1 MQPRHRMA
9 NYEMNGNSAHGG
21 EEKRRRPL
29 DDKVKVMSLPLRPGA
44 PTPMRSSPPPD
55 LAFDDLD
62 YRPTSSRVT
71 GVASDKIPSE
81 LDKLDKLGEGR
92 CQQTH
97 LAEGIIGH
105 TNANTAVTKSPHGR
119 FLIDLLHLEQTLDSS
134 VLPREKSEMH
144 TATTNNIAKNDPKSL
159 NDPLDIPSSW
169 KRSDYARRTLPELE
183 NHIIHTSS
191 GREECNAYALFTV
204 LYNQC
209 SLSAIA
215 NWSMLDCPI
224 QNDSST
230 TTDENNR
237 PLKKFKKKHKKLSA
251 NRMMRLEFP
260 QPMFRMCGVC
270 GGFGHYEVECEL
282 LQTGGGYHHQNN
294 SGNSQCNGLEKKRKE
309 HELSASGVDW
319 DDTEKRLVISKL
331 SKEIDVQK
339 TLFPV
344 LGDTIVDNHVDEG
357 EVLPTSIN
365 SESQP
370 SNATQNDQQKKKQ
383 PCCMIC
389 FNRITI
395 DGELIACKGCNGLYH
410 WKCLYPPLSS
420 KPEGNWFCNSC
431 QSPDDDATSV
441 TVLEGCGEIE
451 QFSSRFKNKRNSRI
465 APSLSEE
472 DPAEEDEAYLTK
484 HLERQHGQFSGDF
497 FVGEICWVERFN
509 DQLNI
514 AEWWPAMVTDCGG
527 NTTYTVNFFALDEVG
542 VDKSENEI
550 RQYLYYFEELG
561 YKPFFTRGDATN
573 HETFRQALIE
583 SVSRL
588 GLKSLGQALQLARCR
603 QSQHPISTTPAR
615 MEEAEIDK
623 IDGIVI
629 IATRNGDISH
639 SKLRDSP
646 TSPDD
651 TSKDC
656 NGLPAKVRM
665 VAQFTINEIVGSI
678 VSWQAK
684 LLDSRPTICGGGELN
699 VHYGVVLSV
708 NDVTGAV
715 LVRTISSL
723 CDGSA
728 LHDDN
733 ANEYPFVVAADDFG
747 QSLWIPINHIR
758 FVCNTVD
765 SSSWEGNSP

>member
-1 MQPRHRMA
+1 MA
-9 NYEMNGNSAHGG
+9 NNEMNGAHREKQA
-21 EEKRRRPL
+21 EEKRKRQL
-29 DDKVKVMSLPLRPGA
+29 DDKCMSLPPRPGA
-44 PTPMRSSPPPD
+44 PMRLSLSPSPD
-55 LAFDDLD
+55 YAADNIDD
-62 YRPTSSRVT
+62 RPISSRVMRI
-71 GVASDKIPSE
+71 ASDKIPSE
-81 LDKLDKLGEGR
+81 RDKLDKHGEGR
-92 CQQTH
+92 SQQTNF
-97 LAEGIIGH
+97 AEGIIGH
-105 TNANTAVTKSPHGR
+105 TNTAVTKSPHGR

-134 VLPREKSEMH
+134 VLPRKKSEMQ
-144 TATTNNIAKNDPKSL
+144 TATTNNIVKNDPKSL
-159 NDPLDIPSSW
+159 IDPLDIPSSW

-224 QNDSST
+224 QNISST
-230 TTDENNR
+230 TADENSS
-237 PLKKFKKKHKKLSA
+237 LWKKFKKKHKKMNA

-270 GGFGHYEVECEL
+270 EGFGHYEVECEL

-294 SGNSQCNGLEKKRKE
+294 SRNLQYNGLGKKRKA
-309 HELSASGVDW
+309 HELSARGINL
-319 DDTEKRLVISKL
+319 DDSEKRQVISKL
-331 SKEIDVQK
+331 AKEIDTQK
-339 TLFPV
+339 TRFPA

-357 EVLPTSIN
+357 EVLPTSTN

-370 SNATQNDQQKKKQ
+370 SNTTQDDQHKRKQ

-395 DGELIACKGCNGLYH
+395 DGGFIACNGCDGLFH
-410 WKCLYPPLSS
+410 LKCLYPPLSS

-431 QSPDDDATSV
+431 QSPDDDASSV
-441 TVLEGCGEIE
+441 TVIEGCGEIE

-465 APSLSEE
+465 ASSLSEE
-472 DPAEEDEAYLTK
+472 DPAAKDESYLTK
-484 HLERQHGQFSGDF
+484 HLERQHGHLSGDF

-514 AEWWPAMVTDCGG
+514 EEWWPAKITDCGG
-527 NTTYTVNFFALDEVG
+527 NTAHTVKFFALDEVG

-561 YKPFFTRGDATN
+561 YKSFFTRGDVTN

-603 QSQHPISTTPAR
+603 QSQHHISTTSAGL
-615 MEEAEIDK
+615 EDAEIDK

-629 IATRNGDISH
+629 MATRNGDTSH
-639 SKLRDSP
+639 
-646 TSPDD
+646 
-651 TSKDC
+651 DC
-656 NGLPAKVRM
+656 NGLSGKLRM

-684 LLDSRPTICGGGELN
+684 LLDSRSTICGGGGLN
-699 VHYGVVLSV
+699 VHYGVVLSI

-715 LVRTISSL
+715 LVRTIPSL

-733 ANEYPFVVAADDFG
+733 ANEYPLVVAADDVG
-747 QSLWIPINHIR
+747 PSLWIPINHIR